1 MKQLL
6 KKKVCGI
13 SIAWFYGLALLSL
26 VGIIAGSF
34 ADKSISMSLYDK
46 NNGYGL
52 FFESFGTALGYMMVP
67 AGATCVFLGLREYKK
82 WWVTTLRFI
91 LLLGASLAA
100 GYIYG
105 GSLYEGKEEYGLL
118 VSKLPAFGFSFFMMG
133 LAILLTY
140 MFVDKIESRSLIIVG
155 TVILLAMIFQLV
167 LLNFFLKYLAGRPR
181 WRYLEGD
188 ALDSNGVNESFR
200 AWWEMQPFK
209 YRHGDYH
216 KSWPSGHT
224 ATAAIVTLLPLL
236 GIVAEK
242 KHKYMSAAFFAFG
255 ACYTL
260 VVAFARI
267 VAGAHFLSDVSFGC
281 FFSLCGIIL
290 SLHFGDFL
298 NKKLFSNYEKK
309 EQ

>member
-13 SIAWFYGLALLSL
+13 SIVWFYGFILLTL
-26 VGIIAGSF
+26 IGIIIGSF
-34 ADKSISMSLYDK
+34 ADKGISMKLYDK

-67 AGATCVFLGLREYKK
+67 CGATCVFLGLRKYKK

-91 LLLGASLAA
+91 LLIGASLAA

-118 VSKLPAFGFSFFMMG
+118 VSKLPAYGFAFFMMG

-140 MFVDKIESRSLIIVG
+140 MFVDKKESRNLIVVG
-155 TVILLAMIFQLV
+155 TVILLAMVIQLV

-181 WRYLEGD
+181 WRYLQGD
-188 ALDSNGVNESFR
+188 ALDPNGINESFR

-209 YRHGDYH
+209 YKSGDYH

-224 ATAAIVTLLPLL
+224 ATATIVTLLPLL
-236 GIVAEK
+236 GTVAEK
-242 KHKYMSAAFFAFG
+242 KYKYEPLVFFVFG
-255 ACYTL
+255 VCYTFTM
-260 VVAFARI
+260 AFARI
-267 VAGAHFLSDVSFGC
+267 VAGAHFLSDVSFGSL
-281 FFSLCGIIL
+281 FSLCAIVL
-290 SLHFGDFL
+290 SLYLGEFM
-298 NKKLFSNYEKK
+298 NKKLSFRFEDKA
-309 EQ
+309 